1 LEDSVIAHR
10 LDNPYD
16 FIEANN
22 AIQVSLNK
30 QKQAELKKD
39 KNPNKNSKQQ
49 NNPQSNFDNDDFD
62 DFK

>member
-39 KNPNKNSKQQ
+39 KNPNKNSKQ
-49 NNPQSNFDNDDFD
+49 
-62 DFK
+62 

>member
-1 LEDSVIAHR
+1 LEDSVIVHR

-39 KNPNKNSKQQ
+39 KNPSKDLKQ
-49 NNPQSNFDNDDFD
+49 
-62 DFK
+62 